1 VKFCNTLVLPKVAP
15 KDVGTLAFMQF
26 LRQQWRKPVSDEYM
40 TNSSPEANDELQGD
54 EAIVEHEE
62 PWEPAVEPGEPV
74 ELAVE
79 PEQPEELVV
88 EPEELAIPISGRDL
102 DSEHD
107 DPLRAWLELEML
119 ADDPADLFDDFFQPE
134 GPAVDTFQPE
144 ELSAPPAAEAA
155 ALATTTRVAV
165 LEIDNT
171 GLRSF
176 PPIPWWAKPP
186 TTPRA
191 PNYRPTHSSQS
202 LEIEPLLSITPLPKA
217 TRDNTPK
224 FEARL
229 ALETRISELMT
240 LSCLKPI
247 CLPMCNKAAIISSNL
262 TR

>member
-1 VKFCNTLVLPKVAP
+1 MKFCNTPVLPKVPP
-15 KDVGTLAFMQF
+15 KDVGTCAFMQF
-26 LRQQWRKPVSDEYM
+26 LRQQWRKPVSDEYI
-40 TNSSPEANDELQGD
+40 TNASPEASDELQGD

-62 PWEPAVEPGEPV
+62 PREPAVEPGEPV

-88 EPEELAIPISGRDL
+88 EPEELAIPISDRDVDL
-102 DSEHD
+102 EDD
-107 DPLRAWLELEML
+107 DPLAAWLDLEML
-119 ADDPADLFDDFFQPE
+119 ADDTFQPE
-134 GPAVDTFQPE
+134 GPAVDTFLPE

-155 ALATTTRVAV
+155 ASATTTGVAALV
-165 LEIDNT
+165 IANT
-171 GLRSF
+171 DLRRF
-176 PPIPWWAKPP
+176 PPIPCWATPP

-202 LEIEPLLSITPLPKA
+202 LEIKPLHPITPLPKA
-217 TRDNTPK
+217 TRDKTLK
-224 FEARL
+224 FEARQ

-240 LSCLKPI
+240 LSYLEPI